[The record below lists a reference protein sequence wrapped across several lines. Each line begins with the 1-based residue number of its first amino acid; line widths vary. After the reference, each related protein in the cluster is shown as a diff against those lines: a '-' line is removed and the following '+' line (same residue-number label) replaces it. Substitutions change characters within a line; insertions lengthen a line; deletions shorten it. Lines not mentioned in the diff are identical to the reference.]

1 VVVRA
6 GRSDTTRAR
15 DALGKLCQT
24 YWPPL
29 YAYVRR
35 RGYSKEDAEDLTQ
48 TFFAR
53 FLAKNYLAG
62 LSAERGRFRAFLLAS
77 LKHLLANEWDKSQR
91 QKRGGGV
98 PPLSLDWQTAD
109 TQFQVAAT
117 NEPSPEQ
124 AFDREWALA
133 LLGKVITRLQAECEA
148 EGRGQ
153 QFAELK
159 IFLTAGKGEW
169 SHPAAARRLGLDE
182 GAVRVTVHR
191 LRKRYRQLLRDEIS
205 QTLADPV
212 QVDEEMRA
220 LFGAFAG

>member
-1 VVVRA
+1 
-6 GRSDTTRAR
+6 
-15 DALGKLCQT
+15 
-24 YWPPL
+24 
-29 YAYVRR
+29 
-35 RGYSKEDAEDLTQ
+35 
-48 TFFAR
+48 
-53 FLAKNYLAG
+53 KNYLAG

-77 LKHLLANEWDKSQR
+77 LKHFLANEWDKSQR

-98 PPLSLDWQTAD
+98 TPLSLDWQTAD
-109 TQFQVAAT
+109 TRFQIAAT
-117 NEPSPEQ
+117 SEPSPEK

-159 IFLTAGKGEW
+159 IFLTAGKSEL
-169 SHPAAARRLGLDE
+169 SHAEAAKALGLDE

-205 QTLADPV
+205 QTLSDPAL
-212 QVDEEMRA
+212 VDEEMRA
-220 LFGAFAG
+220 LFGAFTG